1 MNRHPKSLAAGLL
14 VAGALSLSAP
24 ALATPEEDARLDA
37 MQKQLQ
43 QVQATLQQLA
53 DENRALREHE
63 KQLDQEVAQLKGQL
77 PATESGATIVHYAL
91 SLVLSHCDEAATDR
105 AAPPVRWR

>member
-14 VAGALSLSAP
+14 VAGALSLGAR
-24 ALATPEEDARLDA
+24 ACYARDEDARLDA

-43 QVQATLQQLA
+43 QMQATLQQLA

-63 KQLDQEVAQLKGQL
+63 KQVDQELGR
-77 PATESGATIVHYAL
+77 S
-91 SLVLSHCDEAATDR
+91 
-105 AAPPVRWR
+105 